1 MIPMIKGERADYSA
15 SLFEIKGVS
24 IIYKESGVFVDVLKG
39 IYPDYIAK
47 KSFVFIWVRSLIKV
61 LKLKA
66 LWLSFLKLNF
76 IRKD

>member
-1 MIPMIKGERADYSA
+1 MIPMIKGEKADYSA

-47 KSFVFIWVRSLIKV
+47 KKSFVFIWVKSLTKV

-66 LWLSFLKLNF
+66 L
-76 IRKD
+76 

>member
-1 MIPMIKGERADYSA
+1 MIPIIKGEKADYSA

-47 KSFVFIWVRSLIKV
+47 KIIRFHLGK
-61 LKLKA
+61 
-66 LWLSFLKLNF
+66 KLN
-76 IRKD
+76 KSA

>member
-1 MIPMIKGERADYSA
+1 MIPMIKGEKADYSA

-47 KSFVFIWVRSLIKV
+47 KI
-61 LKLKA
+61 
-66 LWLSFLKLNF
+66 
-76 IRKD
+76 IRFHLGK